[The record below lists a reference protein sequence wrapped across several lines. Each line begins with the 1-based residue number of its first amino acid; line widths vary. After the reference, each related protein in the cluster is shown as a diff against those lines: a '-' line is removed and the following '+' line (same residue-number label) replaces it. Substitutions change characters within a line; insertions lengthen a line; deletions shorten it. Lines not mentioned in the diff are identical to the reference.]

1 MGHMVDRKH
10 RDLSDGTV
18 NPEDNDIKV
27 LADTFEAFQNGTL
40 KRKRILCYS
49 NN

>member
-10 RDLSDGTV
+10 RDLD
-18 NPEDNDIKV
+18 EEKDIKL

-40 KRKRILCYS
+40 EEKKDFCKITTMEDIA
-49 NN
+49 